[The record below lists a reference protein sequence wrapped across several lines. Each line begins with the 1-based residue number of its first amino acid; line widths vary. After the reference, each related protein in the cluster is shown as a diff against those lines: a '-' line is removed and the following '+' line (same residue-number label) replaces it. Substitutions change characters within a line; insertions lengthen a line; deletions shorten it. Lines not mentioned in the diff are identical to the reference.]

1 MVQMNS
7 IDQVAEVVRVN
18 DRDRYL
24 SALFAPAAARRHL
37 LALYAFNAEIARVR
51 ESVNEPGIGEIR
63 LQFWHDALHADGAGH
78 PVGQALVETIATYS
92 LPLDAFD
99 KLIEARRFDLYDD
112 PMPSLNDLEGYAG
125 ETSSSLIQL
134 GAMILVSGRDPGTA
148 EIAGHGGVAYALT
161 GLMQALPIHAS
172 RGQIFLP
179 ADLLAAHGVDRSDI
193 LAGRT
198 SPALLAALAE
208 LRSVARGHL
217 DAARKLAADLKAEL
231 FPAVLPL
238 ALIDPRLQVMERSR
252 HNPLAATVDISQ
264 MRRQW
269 ILWRAAKQ
277 SSF

>member
-1 MVQMNS
+1 MNP
-7 IDQVAEVVRVN
+7 IDEIAAAVRIA

-24 SALFAPAAARRHL
+24 SALFAPAEARRHL

-51 ESVNEPGIGEIR
+51 ESVTEPGIGEIR
-63 LQFWHDALHADGAGH
+63 LQFWHDALHGDGAGH
-78 PVGQALVETIATYS
+78 PVGQALVETIAMYS

-99 KLIEARRFDLYDD
+99 RLIEARRFDLYDD

-134 GAMILVSGRDPGTA
+134 AAMILVNGRDPGTA

-161 GLMQALPIHAS
+161 GLVQALPIHAS
-172 RGQIFLP
+172 RGQIYLP

-193 LAGRT
+193 LGGRT
-198 SPALLAALAE
+198 KPALLAALAE

-217 DAARKLAADLKAEL
+217 GAARKLTAALKAEL

-238 ALIDPRLQVMERSR
+238 ALIDPRLQAMERSR
-252 HNPLAATVDISQ
+252 RDPLATTVELSQ

-269 ILWRAAKQ
+269 ILWRAAKRGR
-277 SSF
+277 F